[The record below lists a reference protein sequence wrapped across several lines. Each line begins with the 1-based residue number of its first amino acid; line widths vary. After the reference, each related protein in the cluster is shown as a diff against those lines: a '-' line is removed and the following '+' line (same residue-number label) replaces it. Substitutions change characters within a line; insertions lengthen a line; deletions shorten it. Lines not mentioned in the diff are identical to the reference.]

1 MASAAGCRKQSDY
14 CGTFADCPFAAMP
27 FAAIGT
33 DPDLLGAPR
42 GASLLRNVLAI
53 VPSQNVVDE
62 H

>member
-1 MASAAGCRKQSDY
+1 
-14 CGTFADCPFAAMP
+14 MP